1 MPTYVEIPLPEGSTF
16 TCTKENALYYRISP
30 EIKSDNKCGLLPTGV
45 YKAVATCENDGYL
58 WAKFFIPSSAI
69 ERYAAVYDGISYLS
83 EPVDYRALYEEE
95 LAKNAALEKALDA
108 AKAENAELLHAISED
123 NEKLAEISASIK
135 TLLKYGG

>member
-1 MPTYVEIPLPEGSTF
+1 MPSYVEIPLPEGSTF
-16 TCTKENALYYRISP
+16 SCVQGNALWFRTSP
-30 EIKSDNKCGLLPTGV
+30 ERKGDNKKGLLPVGSYT
-45 YKAVATCENDGYL
+45 AFATCENDGYIWCRFSL
-58 WAKFFIPSSAI
+58 DNTDY
-69 ERYAAVYDGISYLS
+69 YAAVYEGISYIS
-83 EPVDYRALYEEE
+83 EPVDYKALYEEE